1 MLARRDRSQAELRT
15 RLRRDAE
22 SPAALD
28 AALLRLREE
37 GLQSDQRFAERWVE
51 FHQESHGVERLRADL
66 RQHGIDRDLTES
78 FLAPL
83 RADQPAIAAAIL
95 ARKFAGPPTSRS
107 EVARRV
113 RFLIGRGFAPE
124 VAIRLLGGA
133 DD

>member
-51 FHQESHGVERLRADL
+51 FHQDSHGLERLRADL

-78 FLAPL
+78 LLGPL
-83 RADQPAIAAAIL
+83 RADQPAIAASVL
-95 ARKFAGPPTSRS
+95 ARKFAGTPTSRA
-107 EVARRV
+107 ELARRI

-124 VAIRLLGGA
+124 LAIRLLGGA